1 MIVRHTA
8 PEPLMK
14 SILASLAAAVFCLP
28 VPAAAAD
35 ISEPVILV
43 AKRQLQDRFYGATIL
58 VARPLGGEQHIGF
71 IVNRPTKVTL
81 GQLFPQHGPS
91 QKVPEPV
98 FVGGPI
104 NSESIFALVRTS
116 KNPGGRSVK
125 LLDNLFAVI
134 DGNIVDNVI
143 ENDASRARFVAG
155 LVAWRTGE
163 LRDEIKRGAWFVLD
177 ADPALVLRKPEG
189 LWEELVRNA
198 EIRANGI

>member
-1 MIVRHTA
+1 
-8 PEPLMK
+8 MK
-14 SILASLAAAVFCLP
+14 SVLASLAAAVLSWSA
-28 VPAAAAD
+28 PAAAAD

-125 LLDNLFAVI
+125 LLDDLFAVI

>member
-1 MIVRHTA
+1 
-8 PEPLMK
+8 MK
-14 SILASLAAAVFCLP
+14 SFLAAIFAVL
-28 VPAAAAD
+28 VAAPAAAAD
-35 ISEPVILV
+35 ISEPVVLV

-58 VARPLGGEQHIGF
+58 VARPIGNEQHIGF

-91 QKVPEPV
+91 QKVVDPV

-116 KNPGGRSVK
+116 KNPGGRSVR
-125 LLDNLFAVI
+125 LLEDLFAVV
-134 DGNIVDNVI
+134 DGNLVDSVI
-143 ENDASRARFVAG
+143 EKDPSKARFVAG

-163 LRDEIKRGAWFVLD
+163 LKDEVKRGAWFVLD
-177 ADPALVLRKPEG
+177 ADPNLVLRKPEG

>member
-1 MIVRHTA
+1 
-8 PEPLMK
+8 MK
-14 SILASLAAAVFCLP
+14 SILASLAAAVLCLP
-28 VPAAAAD
+28 LPAAAAD

-43 AKRQLQDRFYGATIL
+43 AKRQLKDRFYGATIL
-58 VARPLGGEQHIGF
+58 VTRPLGGEQHIGF

-81 GQLFPQHGPS
+81 GQLFPQHAPS
-91 QKVPEPV
+91 QKVPDPV

-125 LLDNLFAVI
+125 LLDDLFAVI

-143 ENDASRARFVAG
+143 ENDASKARFVAG
-155 LVAWRTGE
+155 LVAWRAGE

-198 EIRANGI
+198 EILANGI

>member
-1 MIVRHTA
+1 
-8 PEPLMK
+8 MK
-14 SILASLAAAVFCLP
+14 SVLASLAAAVLCWSA
-28 VPAAAAD
+28 PAAAAD

-81 GQLFPQHGPS
+81 GQLFPQHAPS

-104 NSESIFALVRTS
+104 NSESIFALVRTR

-125 LLDNLFAVI
+125 LLDDLFAVI
-134 DGNIVDNVI
+134 DGKLVDNVI

>member
-14 SILASLAAAVFCLP
+14 SILASLAAAVLCLP

-125 LLDNLFAVI
+125 LLDDLFAVI

>member
-1 MIVRHTA
+1 
-8 PEPLMK
+8 MK
-14 SILASLAAAVFCLP
+14 SFLSSVAAALFFA

-35 ISEPVILV
+35 IAGSVILV
-43 AKRQLQDRFYGATIL
+43 AKRQLEDRFYGATIL
-58 VARPLGGEQHIGF
+58 VARPIGNDQHIGF
-71 IVNRPTKVTL
+71 IVNRPTKTTL

-91 QKVPEPV
+91 QKVPDPV

-104 NSESIFALVRTS
+104 NSESIFALVQTA

-125 LLDNLFAVI
+125 LLDDLFAVV
-134 DGNIVDNVI
+134 DGHIVDAVI
-143 ENDASRARFVAG
+143 ENEASHARFVAG
-155 LVAWRTGE
+155 LVAWRSGE
-163 LRDEIKRGAWFVLD
+163 LQDEVKRGAWYVLD